1 MINSP
6 IVNLR
11 LALAAT
17 AVSLLFTGCGLA
29 ETTAVAASEAESAAE
44 QAKQGK
50 EAGSQGAARHRC
62 RATGRGRRARQ
73 GRGRTINKNGDSPHP
88 SNYSRIPVPRFMKTS
103 ATANSA
109 TARPSMMAKA
119 T

>member
-6 IVNLR
+6 IANLR

-50 EAGSQGAARHRC
+50 ELEGKVQRDIDAAEQT
-62 RATGRGRRARQ
+62 AADAR
-73 GRGRTINKNGDSPHP
+73 
-88 SNYSRIPVPRFMKTS
+88 
-103 ATANSA
+103 
-109 TARPSMMAKA
+109 AKA
-119 T
+119 EADNQ